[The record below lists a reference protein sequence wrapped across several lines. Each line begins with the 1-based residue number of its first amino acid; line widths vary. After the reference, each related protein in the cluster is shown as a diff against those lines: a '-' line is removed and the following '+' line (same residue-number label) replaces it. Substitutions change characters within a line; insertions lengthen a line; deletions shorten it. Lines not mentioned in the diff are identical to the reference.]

1 MIWEFNNFKIDIDV
15 TDADF
20 IENVEN
26 SGYDKISDENVEGMK
41 QSQIYRNLCEN
52 IENVFSK
59 IFGEEST
66 EKLFGGKKSAK
77 EHCFALY
84 SLLEVINK
92 ENEQTTKEVEA
103 KQKIVEK
110 YNIK

>member
-1 MIWEFNNFKIDIDV
+1 M
-15 TDADF
+15 
-20 IENVEN
+20 
-26 SGYDKISDENVEGMK
+26 G
-41 QSQIYRNLCEN
+41 LN
-52 IENVFSK
+52 IENVFLK
-59 IFGEEST
+59 IFGEESIK
-66 EKLFGGKKSAK
+66 KLFGGKKSAK

-84 SLLEVINK
+84 SLLEVINE